1 MNWKLYNVSIPVKDL
16 EESKNFYQMIAGECN
31 TNDQTHRE
39 LFDNPNGYFWG
50 TSGFGFRIFKPKYD
64 LQLKDEIQSRRSYLT
79 ILVDNIID
87 IKNNLTENNYDFIYK
102 ETNNFKTILVQ
113 EPSLNLILFAENP
126 TIFSMDIDAYDMNLS
141 WGLHHMNLESLDV
154 RETVQFFCE
163 MVGLEEGRWVAP
175 LKMGNFSIDPD
186 QLSVFPVS
194 NDNRGLHIIKPDD
207 GFGHRNNFPH
217 NPSIAGHPAF
227 TVSDI
232 FSVMENLNA
241 KNILFSDAKVYAMP
255 GFHQI
260 YFYDINANML
270 EVNQAVSQ

>member
-16 EESKNFYQMIAGECN
+16 EESRDFYKMIAGDVN
-31 TNDQTHRE
+31 PDDRIHKE
-39 LFDNPNGYFWG
+39 LFDNTEDYFWG

-64 LQLKDEIQSRRSYLT
+64 LQLKNEIQSRRSYLT
-79 ILVDNIID
+79 ILVDNILD
-87 IKNNLTENNYDFIYK
+87 IKNNLTQNDYDFIYK
-102 ETNNFKTILVQ
+102 ESNNFKKLLVQ
-113 EPSLNLILFAENP
+113 EPSLNLLQFVENQ
-126 TIFSMDIDAYDMNLS
+126 TVFSMDIDAYSMNLS

-154 RETVQFFCE
+154 RETVKFFCE
-163 MVGLEEGRWVAP
+163 LIGLEEGRWVAP
-175 LKMGNFSIDPD
+175 VNMGNFSIDPD

-194 NDNRGLHIIKPDD
+194 DDNRGLHIIKPDD
-207 GFGHRNNFPH
+207 AFGHRNSFPH

-227 TVSDI
+227 TVRKLS
-232 FSVMENLNA
+232 SVMDNLNA
-241 KNILFSDAKVYAMP
+241 KNVLFSDAKVYAMP